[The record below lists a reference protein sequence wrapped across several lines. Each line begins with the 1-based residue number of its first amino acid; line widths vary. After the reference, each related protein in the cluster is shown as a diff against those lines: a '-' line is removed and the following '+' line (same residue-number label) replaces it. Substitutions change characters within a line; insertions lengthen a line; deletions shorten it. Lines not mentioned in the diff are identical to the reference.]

1 MRTKG
6 QGYVAINPNPKG
18 GGWASAMG
26 WAAKYYQQNQTQK
39 NPNFDTIGKL
49 VIQNYNA
56 DVGFGV
62 FYNWDMKFALEDK
75 GFYSFEFEHRGDKR
89 RVYVL
94 LHRERTHDGFYKV
107 YLQDMKDMWKKD
119 VYLAPNHIAKTQF
132 YNFIESVI
140 DDEYGLPF

>member
-1 MRTKG
+1 M
-6 QGYVAINPNPKG
+6 I
-18 GGWASAMG
+18 
-26 WAAKYYQQNQTQK
+26 
-39 NPNFDTIGKL
+39 TIK
-49 VIQNYNA
+49 NYNS
-56 DVGFGV
+56 DMNYGV
-62 FYNWDMKFALEDK
+62 FFNWDMKFAMEDK
-75 GFYSFEFEHRGDKR
+75 GFYSFEFEHRSEGK

-94 LHRERTHDGFYKV
+94 VHREATPDGFYKV